1 MAQVRLN
8 NLDIAKIQA
17 LVKEMQENPQL
28 YQDMANSG
36 WNTRVQWQGGFQ
48 HSVFA
53 RELAPTTFDEP
64 AEVAG
69 GDRGL
74 SPHEAIMSAVGACVA
89 TGFVAQSTARG
100 VKVESLEVQV
110 DGKLNLPV
118 FFGLAEGNPG
128 YDEMAVTVYAQTD
141 ARPRRSSGDLRQS
154 RQPVPRVEHS
164 AARGQGHHH
173 PAQFQLTSPWQWTAF
188 GS

>member
-8 NLDIAKIQA
+8 NLDIEKIQA
-17 LVKEMQENPQL
+17 LVKEMRDNPKVYQE
-28 YQDMANSG
+28 MANSG

-48 HSVFA
+48 HSIFA
-53 RELAPTTFDEP
+53 RQLAPTTFDEP
-64 AEVAG
+64 TEIAG

-89 TGFVAQSTARG
+89 TGFVAQATSKG
-100 VKVESLEVQV
+100 VKIETLEVQV

-128 YDEMAVTVYAQTD
+128 YDEMSVTVYAQTD
-141 ARPRRSSGDLRQS
+141 ASAEVLQEIYDKAVALSPVLNTVQRGAKITTTLRSSS
-154 RQPVPRVEHS
+154 
-164 AARGQGHHH
+164 
-173 PAQFQLTSPWQWTAF
+173 
-188 GS
+188 

>member
-1 MAQVRLN
+1 MARVRLN
-8 NLDIAKIQA
+8 GVDIEKIQA
-17 LVKEMQENPQL
+17 LVKDMQENPQT
-28 YQDMANSG
+28 YREMASSA
-36 WNTRVQWQGGFQ
+36 WNARVQWVGGFQ

-53 RELAPTTFDEP
+53 RQLSPTTFDEP

-89 TGFVAQSTARG
+89 TGFVAQATARG

-128 YDEMAVTVYAQTD
+128 YDEMDVTVYATTD
-141 ARPRRSSGDLRQS
+141 APANVLQEIYEKAVGLSPVLNTVQRPVKVNTRLRTVQ
-154 RQPVPRVEHS
+154 
-164 AARGQGHHH
+164 
-173 PAQFQLTSPWQWTAF
+173 
-188 GS
+188 

>member
-8 NLDIAKIQA
+8 NLDIEKIQA

-74 SPHEAIMSAVGACVA
+74 SPHEAVMSAVGACVA
-89 TGFVAQSTARG
+89 TGFVAQATSRG

-128 YDEMAVTVYAQTD
+128 YDEMDVTVYAQTD
-141 ARPRRSSGDLRQS
+141 AAPDVLQEIYDKAVGLSPVLNTVQRGAKITTTLRSSS
-154 RQPVPRVEHS
+154 
-164 AARGQGHHH
+164 
-173 PAQFQLTSPWQWTAF
+173 
-188 GS
+188 